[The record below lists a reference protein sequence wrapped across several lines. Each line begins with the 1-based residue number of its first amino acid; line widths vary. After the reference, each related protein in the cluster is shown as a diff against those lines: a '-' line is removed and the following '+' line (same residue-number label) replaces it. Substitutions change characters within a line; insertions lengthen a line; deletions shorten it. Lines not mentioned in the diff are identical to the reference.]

1 MREASRRARRLAS
14 ALPWIAAGIGAV
26 LLAGVAV
33 LLGQNLQSELD
44 ANANRARI
52 LAAGTAEAVSRRIEG
67 IDFALMGLAA
77 RIDPRRLDDPDH
89 RAALHAALVETRD
102 LSRDTNA
109 FVVLDRAGGLVATS
123 RVPPD
128 RTERVSLA
136 DRPLFAPIAADP
148 APRLSISPPYLG
160 LLGNVRDQA
169 IIALGRPLFD
179 ADGAFAGVVTAILPI
194 VQGRGLLP
202 PTDLPDSV
210 VVILLRGDGVL
221 LEQRPASSG
230 LPREADVFA
239 LPEALGH
246 ADPPP
251 TGLFRTVRAS
261 DGEAF
266 LAAWHMVDRGRAVV
280 LAGLKRAAVVA
291 AWARTAVP
299 VSLAGALLA
308 AALVLLAVRLSRTI
322 VRLDDALA
330 DLESREGEMRTIADS
345 LGIVLWLRP
354 RRLEATRYRGAAAAR
369 LTGRTIAEL
378 ESRPFYWRE
387 VVTHPD
393 DRDALQRSY
402 RGVDLAQGW
411 CHVYRIVARDGTV
424 RWIEDRAIQVKAA
437 NGDGPVYGTI
447 TDITELHEARERLS
461 RQERQ
466 IADAVRI
473 AGLAFWR
480 LPVDA
485 DRFEWSSESYR
496 QFGVDPL
503 SFQPRV
509 DAVLAMIE
517 PEDRQR
523 VAETLRRVRETG
535 ESESYIYRFRRADGA
550 LRVRWS
556 LTGVERDGA
565 GRVIALSGVSQD
577 ITDRERMHAA
587 LTQQQLQ
594 LAEAGRAAGLGFWRL
609 RKGSEVLEWTDEVY
623 RQMGETR
630 ETFVP
635 TLEALYQ
642 RILPED
648 REATRAAA
656 ERVWE
661 TGEPGGAVYRIRR
674 PDGEIRYRWVSIA
687 LERDADG
694 TPVAVSGISQDITE
708 QRLATERLAR
718 QERLIAEAGRIAR
731 IGFYRRDLATGAID
745 CNDEFRRQYGL
756 EDAEPVEF
764 ATLHARLHPDD
775 AELQERARQRVLDNG
790 ETVTFT
796 YRIIRPDGAVR
807 RLRATI
813 GLERALDGSPTAVSG
828 LFQDVTEEVEAREQR
843 ERQQQFL
850 EAARRIGRLN
860 YWRLPLDGEEYTWT
874 ETLFEEYGVDPATF
888 VPTRA
893 RVFAM
898 IHPDDRQAVIEA
910 GQHLRRT
917 GEGATTTFR
926 IIRPD
931 GSVRWR
937 RAVSGLERNAEG
949 VPVALIG
956 VTQDVTGEL
965 AGREQLERQ
974 QRYLEAARRIGHVGF
989 YWRAIDSDTYTWTEE
1004 IYAGYGVDP
1013 ASFVPTRA
1021 AVRAMAHPDDLAVID
1036 AAAARLFETG
1046 ESGAV
1051 TFRIIRPDGTVR
1063 WRRATS
1069 GLERGPDGAP
1079 IGLVGV
1085 SQDVTEEV
1093 ERREQLERQQ
1103 QFLDAARRIGRIGF
1117 YRRPLDGSPSTWTEE
1132 IYRDFGVDPA
1142 TFTPTRDAVM
1152 AMVHP
1157 EDRDALRA
1165 WMSRVRE
1172 GNETRDHTYRLIRA
1186 DGQVRWRRVVA
1197 GLERRADGTPVAVVG
1212 VAQDVTEEVEARE
1225 QIAEQARRLR
1235 EVGRVA
1241 HIGFYRRALDGTQMV
1256 ATEEKLRQFGL
1267 PLDSGPLDV
1276 GAYRALMHPDDLPR
1290 VEATGRRIVETGE
1303 SETVTFR
1310 VCRPDGTVRWI
1321 RIVAGL
1327 ERDADGRK
1335 IAVTGL
1341 SQDVTEEVE
1350 AAEQLRQREKL
1361 LGDAGRVARLGF
1373 WRRRLDEETVVWSE
1387 EMYRFYGFEPGGVV
1401 PTLALIRA
1409 RLHPD
1414 DVPVWQQARAR
1425 LHETGENQTVTVRV
1439 RQGDGSWRWIRDSV
1453 GMERTADGVVTIYG
1467 IAQDVTAEIEA
1478 TERLRHQDRLLA
1490 DAGRVARLGFWGR
1503 RLDSDVV
1510 TWSDEV
1516 YRQFGFEPG
1525 SVVPTNAMITERLH
1539 PDDIALWEAS
1549 RTRLRE
1555 TGEAQT
1561 VTVRVRRPDGGYRWI
1576 RNASG
1581 MERGSDGMIAVFGIT
1596 QDVTEEVEARERLD
1610 RQRRQLADAG
1620 RVAGLGFW
1628 RLPIGGDA
1636 FELSEAIYDQIGVD
1650 PNTFTSSVDSVLGLM
1665 PPEDQAIVRAT
1676 LERVAAT
1683 GEQANVV
1690 YRIRRPDGSLRHRSS
1705 SVGLER
1711 GPDGMPVALVGVST
1725 DITERIQQEERLERA
1740 QRLNAL
1746 GELTGGIAHDVNN
1759 LLSVIGLNL
1768 ELVHEL
1774 VADGE
1779 ARELT
1784 EAALHAVGQGA
1795 KLTRGLLA
1803 FAQRQSLRPAPVPLA
1818 PLVGGLDALL
1828 RRALGGRIVLRTE
1841 VAADTPPALVDAA
1854 QLETSLV
1861 NLVLNARD
1869 AMPEGGQVTIR
1880 AGRASAE
1887 EAAAAGLAATAHVRI
1902 AVEDEGQGMAPE
1914 VLARAFE
1921 PFFTTKGAGKG
1932 TGLGLA
1938 MVYGFARQSGGE
1950 VRIDSTEGE
1959 GTTVTLWLPIAE
1971 EEAGIDVLRAADH
1984 AVLAGVRLLVVED
1997 EAPLRA
2003 LVERLCRE
2011 AGMEVSAVADADA
2024 ALALL
2029 RYGVRIDLLLSD
2041 IRMPGRLDGH
2051 GLAAEARALRP
2062 GLPVV
2067 LMTGF
2072 DDSVAGDVV
2081 VPQLRK
2087 PFSRAD
2093 LLDALAAALRAAQA
2107 TAK

>member
-1 MREASRRARRLAS
+1 MREASRPARRLAA

-26 LLAGVAV
+26 LVAGVAT
-33 LLGQNLQSELD
+33 LLGQDLQRELD
-44 ANANRARI
+44 ASATRARI
-52 LAAGTAEAVSRRIEG
+52 LAESTAETVSRRIEG
-67 IDFALMGLAA
+67 LDFALQGLAA
-77 RIDPRRLDDPDH
+77 RIDPARLDDPDH
-89 RAALHAALVETRD
+89 LAAIHAALVQTRD
-102 LSRDTNA
+102 LSRATNA
-109 FVVLDRAGGLVATS
+109 FVVLDRTGRLVATS
-123 RVPPD
+123 RVPPEV
-128 RTERVSLA
+128 TERVSLA
-136 DRPLFAPIAADP
+136 DRPLFAPVAADP

-160 LLGNVRDQA
+160 LLGNVRDRP
-169 IIALGRPLFD
+169 IIAVGRPLLD
-179 ADGAFAGVVTAILPI
+179 ADGRFAGVVTAILPTFD
-194 VQGRGLLP
+194 GRGLLP

-210 VVILLRGDGVL
+210 AVLLLRGDGVL
-221 LEQRPASSG
+221 LEQRPAAPG
-230 LPREADVFA
+230 LPRAADLFA
-239 LPEALGH
+239 LPAALGG
-246 ADPPP
+246 ADPPVS
-251 TGLFRTVRAS
+251 GQFRTVRAS
-261 DGEAF
+261 DGKAF

-280 LAGLKRAAVVA
+280 LAGIERSAVVGP
-291 AWARTAVP
+291 WARTAVP
-299 VSLAGALLA
+299 VGVAGGLLA
-308 AALVLLAVRLSRTI
+308 ATLLLLAVRLSRTI
-322 VRLDDALA
+322 VRLDAALA
-330 DLESREGEMRTIADS
+330 DLALRERETSAVADA
-345 LGIVLWLRP
+345 LGIGLWI
-354 RRLEATRYRGAAAAR
+354 RRGRQARTEYRGAFAQR
-369 LTGRTIAEL
+369 LTGKPLAVL
-378 ESRPFYWRE
+378 ESEPNAWRKQ
-387 VVTHPD
+387 VVHPD
-393 DRDALQRSY
+393 DREGLKASY
-402 RGVDLAQGW
+402 RGSDLARGW
-411 CHVYRIVARDGTV
+411 RHEYRVIAADGSV
-424 RWIEDRAIQVKAA
+424 RWIEDRAIQLPDPT
-437 NGDGPVYGTI
+437 GDGPVYGAV
-447 TDITELHEARERLS
+447 TDVTEIREARERLA
-461 RQERQ
+461 RQDRQ
-466 IADAVRI
+466 IADAVRL
-473 AGLAFWR
+473 ARLAFWR
-480 LPVDA
+480 LPAGSDL
-485 DRFEWSSESYR
+485 FEWSGESYR

-503 SFQPRV
+503 DFEPRL

-517 PEDRQR
+517 PEDRS
-523 VAETLRRVRETG
+523 RVREIMERVRQTG
-535 ESESYIYRFRRADGA
+535 ESESYVYRFRRADGA

-556 LTGVERDGA
+556 LTGVERDEG
-565 GRVIALSGVSQD
+565 GRVIALAGVSQD

-594 LAEAGRAAGLGFWRL
+594 LAEAGRVAGLGFWRL
-609 RKGSEVLEWTDEVY
+609 RKGAEVLEWTDEVY

-630 ETFVP
+630 DSFVP

-648 REATRAAA
+648 REATRRAA

-661 TGEPGGAVYRIRR
+661 TGEPGSVVYRVRR
-674 PDGEIRYRWVSIA
+674 PDGEIRFRWVSLA
-687 LERDADG
+687 LERG
-694 TPVAVSGISQDITE
+694 PGGEPVAVSGVSQDITD

-718 QERLIAEAGRIAR
+718 QERQIAEAGRIAR
-731 IGFYRRDLATGAID
+731 IGFYRRDLASGAID
-745 CNDEFRRQYGL
+745 CTAEFLAQHGL
-756 EDAEPVEF
+756 AAEAAPGF
-764 ATLHARLHPDD
+764 AELRALVHPDD
-775 AELQERARQRVLDNG
+775 VALLDQLALRVIDTG
-790 ETVTFT
+790 ETVTHT
-796 YRIIRPDGAVR
+796 YRITRPDGAVR

-813 GLERALDGSPTAVSG
+813 GLERAPDGTPAALSG

-843 ERQQQFL
+843 DRQQQFL

-860 YWRLPLDGEEYTWT
+860 YWRLPLDSEEYTWT
-874 ETLFEEYGVDPATF
+874 DTLFAEYGVDPATF

-956 VTQDVTGEL
+956 VTQDVTDEV
-965 AGREQLERQ
+965 AGREQMERQ
-974 QRYLEAARRIGHVGF
+974 QRYLEAARRVGHVGF
-989 YWRAIDSDTYTWTEE
+989 YWRAIDSDTYTWTGE

-1013 ASFVPTRA
+1013 ANFTPTRA
-1021 AVRAMAHPDDLAVID
+1021 AVRALTHPDDLAVID
-1036 AAAARLFETG
+1036 AASARLLETG

-1051 TFRIIRPDGTVR
+1051 TYRIIRPDGAVR
-1063 WRRATS
+1063 WRRATA
-1069 GLERGPDGAP
+1069 GIERGPDGTP
-1079 IGLVGV
+1079 VGLVGV

-1117 YRRPLDGSPSTWTEE
+1117 YRRPLDGGPSTWTEE

-1142 TFTPTRDAVM
+1142 TFTPTREAVM

-1157 EDRDALRA
+1157 EDRDALRG
-1165 WMSRVRE
+1165 WMRRVVDGSE
-1172 GNETRDHTYRLIRA
+1172 SSAHTYRLIRA

-1225 QIAEQARRLR
+1225 RIAEQAHRLR

-1241 HIGFYRRALDGTQMV
+1241 HIGFYRRALDGSQMV

-1276 GAYRALMHPDDLPR
+1276 GAYRALMHPEDVAR

-1310 VCRPDGTVRWI
+1310 VCRPDGTVRWV

-1327 ERDADGRK
+1327 ERDAEGQK

-1350 AAEQLRQREKL
+1350 AAEQLRRREQL
-1361 LGDAGRVARLGF
+1361 LADAGRVARLGF
-1373 WRRRLDEETVVWSE
+1373 WRRRLGEETVFWSDE
-1387 EMYRFYGFEPGGVV
+1387 VYRFYGLEPGGVV

-1409 RLHPD
+1409 RMHPD
-1414 DVPVWQQARAR
+1414 DVLVWQQARDR
-1425 LHETGENQTVTVRV
+1425 LQETGENQTITVRV
-1439 RQGDGSWRWIRDSV
+1439 RQADGSWRWIRDSV
-1453 GMERTADGVVTIYG
+1453 GMERGADGAATFYG
-1467 IAQDVTAEIEA
+1467 I
-1478 TERLRHQDRLLA
+1478 
-1490 DAGRVARLGFWGR
+1490 
-1503 RLDSDVV
+1503 S
-1510 TWSDEV
+1510 
-1516 YRQFGFEPG
+1516 
-1525 SVVPTNAMITERLH
+1525 
-1539 PDDIALWEAS
+1539 
-1549 RTRLRE
+1549 
-1555 TGEAQT
+1555 
-1561 VTVRVRRPDGGYRWI
+1561 
-1576 RNASG
+1576 
-1581 MERGSDGMIAVFGIT
+1581 
-1596 QDVTEEVEARERLD
+1596 QDVTEEVEAAERLD
-1610 RQRRQLADAG
+1610 RQRRQLAEAG

-1628 RLPIGGDA
+1628 RLPIGGEA

-1650 PNTFTSSVDSVLGLM
+1650 PRSFTASVEAVLALM
-1665 PPEDQAIVRAT
+1665 PPEDQAMVRAT
-1676 LERVAAT
+1676 LDRVAAT
-1683 GEQANVV
+1683 GEQANIV
-1690 YRIRRPDGSLRHRSS
+1690 YRIRRPDGAMRHRSS
-1705 SVGLER
+1705 TVGLER
-1711 GPDGMPVALVGVST
+1711 AADGTPVALVGVST
-1725 DITERIQQEERLERA
+1725 DITDRVRQEERLERA

-1774 VADGE
+1774 VPDGE
-1779 ARELT
+1779 PRELT
-1784 EAALHAVGQGA
+1784 DAALHAVGQGA

-1818 PLVGGLDALL
+1818 PLIGGLDALL

-1880 AGRASAE
+1880 AARASAE
-1887 EAAAAGLAATAHVRI
+1887 ELAAAGLAATAHVRI
-1902 AVEDEGQGMAPE
+1902 AVEDEGRGMAPE

-1938 MVYGFARQSGGE
+1938 MVYGFAHQSGGE

-1971 EEAGIDVLRAADH
+1971 EEARVGALRAADH

-2003 LVERLCRE
+2003 LVERLCRD

-2024 ALALL
+2024 AVALL

-2051 GLAAEARALRP
+2051 ALVAEAHALRP